1 MTNKTKT
8 ALVIMGMMVIVLG
21 LLLVLSNTYSEN
33 IISTSL
39 HLMLGFASDSKQY
52 EPVIAF
58 KEKYPNYI
66 ILKQSDYP
74 RGDRYANIVY
84 AYTNSSLYR
93 TEVLSVQGDPANPS
107 FSQKC
112 IDEDNENFGTRS
124 AKLPYFSKQ
133 NVDDFR
139 CANYSIDSESLK
151 RLHDTKKILEQ
162 SKFPIKEITYNYEKQ
177 FLEIRLFTLPKDNY
191 EEKINAILLEN
202 NVDATIEYQRY
213 GIGTFS

>member
-1 MTNKTKT
+1 MVNKTKT

-21 LLLVLSNTYSEN
+21 LLLVLAHTYSEN
-33 IISTSL
+33 VITASL
-39 HLMLGFASDSKQY
+39 HLMAGFVSDSKQY
-52 EPVIAF
+52 EPVVAF
-58 KEKYPNYI
+58 KEKYPDYTV
-66 ILKQSDYP
+66 LKQSDYP

-93 TEVLSVQGDPANPS
+93 TEVLSVQGNPASPS
-107 FSQKC
+107 FSQQC
-112 IDEDNENFGTRS
+112 IDEDGENFGNRS

-133 NVDDFR
+133 NVDDFK
-139 CANYSIDSESLK
+139 CARYSIDSESLQ

-177 FLEIRLFTLPKDNY
+177 SLEIRLFTLPKDNY
-191 EEKINAILLEN
+191 EEKINSILLEN
-202 NVDATIEYQRY
+202 NVNATIEYQGY